1 MTTDTMAV
9 ENAIAVENLTKYY
22 GDVRGV
28 EDLTFAVKTGEIFGF
43 LGPNGAGKSTAI
55 RVLLGLLKPT
65 RGTARILGSDVT
77 DRHAAIAARTNVG
90 YIPGDVGLYG
100 DATGERLLDYF
111 GSLSGDERREELL
124 DRFPI
129 PRNRKVK
136 AYSRGNKQKLALIQA
151 FMHDPNL
158 VVMDEPTAGLDP
170 LAQNAVYEFLEAEQR
185 RGVTVFFS
193 THILSEVRKLC
204 DRVCII
210 RDGRR
215 VALEQIDTLVEKS
228 GKIIRLDLA
237 ESPAPDDLIFEGV
250 ASASRDSDDYY
261 RLVVTGNDFEGM
273 VDVLDQYTIRDMEIR
288 ETSLEDVFIEFYAE
302 DVDREMQRIEPPPEE
317 DWKTEGERA

>member
-1 MTTDTMAV
+1 MTTDATTV

-28 EDLTFAVKTGEIFGF
+28 EDLSFAVESGEIFGF

-55 RVLLGLLKPT
+55 RILLGLLKPT
-65 RGTARILGSDVT
+65 HGTARMLGSDVT
-77 DRHAAIAARTNVG
+77 DRDAAIAARANVG
-90 YIPGDVGLYG
+90 YIPGDVGFYRE
-100 DATGERLLDYF
+100 ATGERLLDYF

-136 AYSRGNKQKLALIQA
+136 AYSRGNKQKLALVQA
-151 FMHDPNL
+151 FMHDPDL

-210 RDGRR
+210 RNGRL
-215 VALEQIDTLVEKS
+215 VALEHIDTLVEKS
-228 GKIIRLDLA
+228 GKVIRLDLA
-237 ESPAPDDLIFEGV
+237 ESPAPNDLTFEGV
-250 ASASRDSDDYY
+250 ASVSRDADDYY
-261 RLVVTGNDFEGM
+261 RLVVTGDDFEGM
-273 VDVLDQYTIRDMEIR
+273 VDILDQYTINDMEIR

-302 DVDREMQRIEPPPEE
+302 DVDREMERIEPPPEA
-317 DWKTEGERA
+317 DWKTEGERG

>member
-1 MTTDTMAV
+1 MTTDGKTV
-9 ENAIAVENLTKYY
+9 ENAIAIENLTKYY

-28 EDLTFAVKTGEIFGF
+28 EDLTFAVETGEIFGF

-77 DRHAAIAARTNVG
+77 DRDAAIAARENVG
-90 YIPGDVGLYG
+90 YVPGDADFYG

-129 PRNRKVK
+129 PRERKVK
-136 AYSRGNKQKLALIQA
+136 AYSRGNKQKLALVQA
-151 FMHDPNL
+151 FMHDPEL

-193 THILSEVRKLC
+193 THILSEVRRLC

-210 RDGRR
+210 RDGRL
-215 VALEQIDTLVEKS
+215 VALEHIDTLLEKS
-228 GKIIRLDLA
+228 GKVVHLDLA
-237 ESPAPDDLIFEGV
+237 ESPPPEDLRFEGV
-250 ASASRDSDDYY
+250 ASVGSDADGSY
-261 RLVVTGNDFEGM
+261 RLVVTGDGFEGL
-273 VDVLDQYTIRDMEIR
+273 VDVLERYTIEDVEIR
-288 ETSLEDVFIEFYAE
+288 ETSLEDVFIEFYDE
-302 DVDREMQRIEPPPEE
+302 G
-317 DWKTEGERA
+317 GERERKEVELARKTDVVPEGGRE

>member
-1 MTTDTMAV
+1 MTTDSKTV
-9 ENAIAVENLTKYY
+9 ENAIAVEGLTKYY

-28 EDLTFAVKTGEIFGF
+28 EDLTFAVETGEIFGF

-77 DRHAAIAARTNVG
+77 DRDAAIAARTNVG
-90 YIPGDVGLYG
+90 YVPGDAAFYG

-111 GSLSGDERREELL
+111 GSLAGDERREELL
-124 DRFPI
+124 ERFPI

-136 AYSRGNKQKLALIQA
+136 AYSRGNRQKLALVQA
-151 FMHDPNL
+151 FMHDPDL

-170 LAQNAVYEFLEAEQR
+170 LAQNAVYEFLEAEQQ

-210 RDGRR
+210 RNGRL
-215 VALEQIDTLVEKS
+215 VALEQIDALLEKS
-228 GKIIRLDLA
+228 GKVVRLDLA
-237 ESPAPDDLIFEGV
+237 ESPAPDDLRFEGV
-250 ASASRDSDDYY
+250 ASVSHDEDDY
-261 RLVVTGNDFEGM
+261 RLVVTGDDFEGFA
-273 VDVLDQYTIRDMEIR
+273 DVLDRYTIEDMEIR
-288 ETSLEDVFIEFYAE
+288 ETSLEDVFIEFYAD
-302 DVDREMQRIEPPPEE
+302 DVEIETEPVEPSPEA
-317 DWKTEGERA
+317 DVVAKGERE